1 MLTTSLLNL
10 FHRQWLGVVDGAQEA
25 GVNLIGIPGREL
37 GNPEAFKAE
46 ANVVYDLISPDRFDG
61 LVVWMTPLQL
71 YVGQERME
79 AFMRRYE
86 PLPMVSVEQVFPGH
100 PSILMDNRSG
110 LRDVVSHL
118 IEVHGHR
125 RIAFVR
131 GPDNHPGAQ
140 ERYQGYLDAL
150 ATHDLEA
157 DPALVTPAPRTW
169 EPADAAAAVDRLLDE
184 FPGGVDAFAAAND
197 DLALGVLAALRERG
211 VHVPAEVAVVG
222 YDDAMSIVPH
232 ALGLESA
239 DVGGVALTRAVNVSA
254 ATMPLTTV
262 RAPFAALGK
271 RAVEL
276 LVGEIEGESVPAVE
290 TLAAELVVR
299 RSCGCVS
306 PRAWR
311 DAPRPASGADI
322 AAREQVAA
330 ELRQRLTLPP
340 EVSASDWAEQL
351 LAAYVAAVEGASA
364 AVFLE
369 VLDELVR
376 ETMRVSGRLSGWWP
390 VLSGLRQTTPSKPTD
405 DSRAFVESLWLDVQA
420 SMGELADHFSAYR
433 EYVSAKLQQIIRET
447 GESVVTVL
455 DVEGIAASLANS
467 LAQIQVPS
475 CYVSSY
481 VEHHDG
487 PAARVYPTENA
498 RALLVYEARAAGRDR
513 GGVRLAP
520 ARARRAPEAA
530 RSFQRG
536 AHAAPFPARAA
547 RLRAVRARAQ
557 DRDDLPGARRAA
569 EQCASGRAPGRAGA
583 ARPGPRR
590 GG

>member
-150 ATHDLEA
+150 ATHGLEA
-157 DPALVTPAPRTW
+157 DPALVTPAPPTW

-239 DVGGVALTRAVNVSA
+239 DVGG
-254 ATMPLTTV
+254 
-262 RAPFAALGK
+262 
-271 RAVEL
+271 
-276 LVGEIEGESVPAVE
+276 
-290 TLAAELVVR
+290 
-299 RSCGCVS
+299 
-306 PRAWR
+306 
-311 DAPRPASGADI
+311 PRPYAG
-322 AAREQVAA
+322 
-330 ELRQRLTLPP
+330 RQRQRG
-340 EVSASDWAEQL
+340 DD
-351 LAAYVAAVEGASA
+351 AADDCAGA
-364 AVFLE
+364 
-369 VLDELVR
+369 
-376 ETMRVSGRLSGWWP
+376 
-390 VLSGLRQTTPSKPTD
+390 LR
-405 DSRAFVESLWLDVQA
+405 
-420 SMGELADHFSAYR
+420 
-433 EYVSAKLQQIIRET
+433 
-447 GESVVTVL
+447 
-455 DVEGIAASLANS
+455 
-467 LAQIQVPS
+467 
-475 CYVSSY
+475 
-481 VEHHDG
+481 
-487 PAARVYPTENA
+487 
-498 RALLVYEARAAGRDR
+498 
-513 GGVRLAP
+513 
-520 ARARRAPEAA
+520 RARRAG
-530 RSFQRG
+530 R
-536 AHAAPFPARAA
+536 RAA
-547 RLRAVRARAQ
+547 RPRDRRRVRPGRRDARRRAR
-557 DRDDLPGARRAA
+557 RPPLLWMRLAA
-569 EQCASGRAPGRAGA
+569 SVA
-583 ARPGPRR
+583 
-590 GG
+590 